1 MLLTSFFCGVSVMQA
16 SLVYMLSYFCDQ
28 MCLFML
34 ACLGKASER
43 DCLRQHV
50 GSSSDR
56 VRSE

>member
-1 MLLTSFFCGVSVMQA
+1 MLSTSFFCGVILMQA
-16 SLVYMLSYFCDQ
+16 GLVYMLSYFCDQ
-28 MCLFML
+28 MFLFML

-50 GSSSDR
+50 GISSDR